1 MLHAMIR
8 HVLWIPFVLVVSAP
22 FVVACDQL
30 KKDSADAAA
39 VAVPPATESD
49 ELALDRAAVG
59 FTPGTHA
66 LAPLRP
72 LLPAGTVVEVAGQAI
87 SWQRPPTARGMLFLS
102 LTDEDGLLN
111 VVVPPRVRERDGEAA
126 LREPLVLVR
135 GVVERQGRSLSI
147 RALALRPL
155 AAILAATSQL
165 S

>member
-1 MLHAMIR
+1 
-8 HVLWIPFVLVVSAP
+8 
-22 FVVACDQL
+22 
-30 KKDSADAAA
+30 
-39 VAVPPATESD
+39 
-49 ELALDRAAVG
+49 
-59 FTPGTHA
+59 
-66 LAPLRP
+66 
-72 LLPAGTVVEVAGQAI
+72 
-87 SWQRPPTARGMLFLS
+87 MLFLS

-126 LREPLVLVR
+126 LRGPLVLVR